1 MQFHQ
6 IFRAVCSEAQLQYE
20 ADIVDALI
28 DRIQSQ
34 LKEPLRACY
43 PRDIVNQIR
52 WSARYEQREPR
63 LDEAAVQTAAEAYF
77 AIAPGDTTLE

>member
-1 MQFHQ
+1 
-6 IFRAVCSEAQLQYE
+6 
-20 ADIVDALI
+20 
-28 DRIQSQ
+28 
-34 LKEPLRACY
+34 
-43 PRDIVNQIR
+43 VNQIR